1 MIPYKRDISFEYDG
15 SMSMVQ
21 QYLERNRTYIRLG
34 SEEFFEISKIT
45 VDEMLEN
52 HFSAEGALDLMN
64 DLLSHSE

>member
-1 MIPYKRDISFEYDG
+1 
-15 SMSMVQ
+15 MVQ

-52 HFSAEGALDLMN
+52 HLSAEGALDLMN